1 MNNQERAKQFMP
13 FDALKR
19 IFAVLLLIVIML
31 TVGYLRFTGSRLSSN
46 FDGDDYE
53 EVTFEETNT
62 DYNTDIP
69 DYD

>member
-1 MNNQERAKQFMP
+1 MK
-13 FDALKR
+13 LIKR

-62 DYNTDIP
+62 DYNIDIP

>member
-1 MNNQERAKQFMP
+1 MK
-13 FDALKR
+13 LIKR
-19 IFAVLLLIVIML
+19 IFAVLLLIVILL

-62 DYNTDIP
+62 DNNTDKNKI
-69 DYD
+69 YRLCVFSLCEM